1 MALIIAGID
10 EAGYGPM
17 LGPLCVGLSVFRL
30 EAWEPGS
37 PPPDLWA
44 LLAPSVARKPRE
56 ARGGVAIADSKELK
70 LPNDSRTRHPL
81 THLERGVLTVA
92 RVMGERHAD
101 DVGLL
106 DWLGVE
112 LDEHECYAGPAV
124 ALPLAHSGEQIGIAA
139 NLVSSACARAGVR
152 PEWLGCR
159 AIAETE
165 FNRIVRDEGS
175 KALATLAAVGQ
186 HLRLVCERWGGEHA
200 WVMCDRLGGRLEYA
214 GVLERMVPG
223 AAAEVVEESPE
234 RSMYRLRLES
244 GGVVGVTF
252 KSEGEKAQ
260 LPVALAS
267 MIAKFVREIAMIR
280 FNRHW
285 TRRNPEL
292 KPTAGY
298 VQDARRWLQDAG
310 ELLTREDRARLIRK
324 A

>member
-1 MALIIAGID
+1 MALVIAGID

-17 LGPLCVGLSVFRL
+17 LGPLCVGLSVFRVDG
-30 EAWEPGS
+30 WEPGS
-37 PPPDLWA
+37 PAPDLWA
-44 LLAPSVARKPRE
+44 RLAPAVGRTPRE

-70 LPNDSRTRHPL
+70 LPNDTKSRHPL

-92 RVMGERHAD
+92 RAMGVRHD
-101 DVGLL
+101 DDAALL

-112 LDEHECYAGPAV
+112 LDEHDCYAGPALP
-124 ALPLAHSGEQIGIAA
+124 LPLAHTPGQIAIAA
-139 NLVSSACARAGVR
+139 NPVTAACERAGVR
-152 PEWLGCR
+152 PELLACR

-175 KALATLAAVGQ
+175 KALATFAAVGQ

-200 WVMCDRLGGRLEYA
+200 WVMCDRLGGRVEYGRA
-214 GVLERMVPG
+214 LERLVPG
-223 AAAEVVEESPE
+223 AAAEVVGESPE
-234 RSMYRLRLES
+234 RSIYRLRLPS

-252 KSEGEKAQ
+252 KTEGEKAQ
-260 LPVALAS
+260 MPVALAS
-267 MIAKFVREIAMIR
+267 MIAKLVRELAMIR

-285 TRRNPEL
+285 SGRNPEL

-298 VQDARRWLQDAG
+298 VTDARRWLRDAG
-310 ELLTREDRARLIRK
+310 DLLSRDDRVRLIRR